1 MVNTKK
7 EELSDVITKA
17 LAEAAE
23 NIKNNVE
30 VKYSRGLGS
39 QEDLI
44 YEQFYLY
51 CDKLYPLFIEEAL
64 LGWENTSQDI

>member
-17 LAEAAE
+17 LAEATE
-23 NIKNNVE
+23 NIKNNVD

-51 CDKLYPLFIEEAL
+51 CDKLYPLFIEKTLFGGE
-64 LGWENTSQDI
+64 DY

>member
-1 MVNTKK
+1 MINTKK
-7 EELSDVITKA
+7 EELSDVITKT
-17 LAEAAE
+17 LAETTE

-51 CDKLYPLFIEEAL
+51 CDKLYPLFIEKTLFGGE
-64 LGWENTSQDI
+64 DY

>member
-17 LAEAAE
+17 LAEATE

-51 CDKLYPLFIEEAL
+51 CDKLYPLLIEKTLFGGE
-64 LGWENTSQDI
+64 DY

>member
-1 MVNTKK
+1 MIVTKK
-7 EELSDVITKA
+7 EEELLEA
-17 LAEAAE
+17 HAEATE

-51 CDKLYPLFIEEAL
+51 CDKLYPLFIEKTFF
-64 LGWENTSQDI
+64 GGENY

>member
-17 LAEAAE
+17 LAESTE

-51 CDKLYPLFIEEAL
+51 CDKLYPLFIEKTLFGCE
-64 LGWENTSQDI
+64 DY

>member
-17 LAEAAE
+17 LAESTE

-51 CDKLYPLFIEEAL
+51 CDKLYPLFIEKTFFGGE
-64 LGWENTSQDI
+64 DY

>member
-17 LAEAAE
+17 LAEATE

-51 CDKLYPLFIEEAL
+51 CDKIYPLFIEKTLFGGE
-64 LGWENTSQDI
+64 DY

>member
-17 LAEAAE
+17 LAEATE

-51 CDKLYPLFIEEAL
+51 CDKLHPLFIGKTLFGGE
-64 LGWENTSQDI
+64 DY